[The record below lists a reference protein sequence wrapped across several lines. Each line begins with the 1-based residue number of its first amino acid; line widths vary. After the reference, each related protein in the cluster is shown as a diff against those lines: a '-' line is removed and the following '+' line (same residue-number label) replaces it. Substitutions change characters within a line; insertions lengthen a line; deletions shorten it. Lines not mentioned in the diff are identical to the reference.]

1 MKKRLGILVVSVILA
16 GAGSAVAAESA
27 ESADL
32 PYKEIISSNADSRE
46 VFWDGIAALGDN
58 DLKTAGGDLEKA
70 VGYDKN
76 CFLAYILLSQ
86 ISYAQGDEET
96 SRLWLARMPQE
107 PPEVDGIYDEIRG
120 ALRAD
125 DFPVIAKLSA
135 ELVRA
140 YPQTMTAIAAL
151 HLLGRAQY
159 WSGNKDDAFR
169 TLRAAYMYSDL
180 APGTVPAFGTQ
191 AEINEIETFAGR
203 R

>member
-1 MKKRLGILVVSVILA
+1 MKRLCLLISAFSLA
-16 GAGSAVAAESA
+16 GAVGAAAAENAESA
-27 ESADL
+27 NL
-32 PYKEIISSNADSRE
+32 PYKEIISSNADCRE
-46 VFWDGIAALGDN
+46 LFWNGVAALGED
-58 DLKTAGGDLEKA
+58 DLKAAASNMEKA
-70 VGYDKN
+70 VGADNN

-86 ISYAQGDEET
+86 IAFAQGDEEA
-96 SRLWLARMPQE
+96 SRTWFKRMPQD
-107 PPEVDGIYDEIRG
+107 PPEVDGIYDQIRD

-140 YPQTMTAIAAL
+140 YPQTITAIAAL